1 MSMSRNQRASIAGSA
16 AAGVVAGG
24 FGLAVAELVAALSTG
39 WRSPVLDVGDRVID
53 RVPSPLKDLAIE
65 WFGTN
70 DKIALLVGIGV
81 VLAALAAVAGV
92 TFVRDGRQRVTAGAI
107 LAVGAVGA
115 AAAVFGRTGATLGAA
130 VPSIVGAFAA
140 VGALTALDRVAARPE
155 SPGPTETDGMQHP
168 PTRRR
173 FLASVAAVG
182 GAAAVVAATGRR
194 IADRFSATES
204 RAAVRLPAPTSAAPA
219 LPDGVQAEG
228 AASFVT
234 PNADFYRIDTALT
247 VPQVPT
253 QGWRLR
259 IHGLVDRPVE
269 LDFDQLLDRGL
280 IERDITL
287 TCVSNTIGG
296 ELVGNARWL
305 GVRLDDLLA
314 EAGVRPEADQ
324 IVGRSVDG
332 YTCGFPTDTL
342 DGRDAMVAV
351 GMNGEPLPLAH
362 GFPARLVVPGLYG
375 YVSAT
380 KWLQEIELTTFAD
393 FDHYWVPRGYA
404 AEAPIKLMSRIDRP
418 RGLDRIPPGP
428 FVIAG
433 VAWAQTIG
441 IEGVEVRIDGGEWIA
456 ADLAAWAGPDTWR
469 QWSLPWEATPGRHQ
483 LEVRAIDAAGAI
495 QTDERSEPLPDGAS
509 GHHTIVV
516 LVDDA

>member
-1 MSMSRNQRASIAGSA
+1 M
-16 AAGVVAGG
+16 
-24 FGLAVAELVAALSTG
+24 
-39 WRSPVLDVGDRVID
+39 LDVGDRVID
-53 RVPSPLKDLAIE
+53 RVPSALKDLAIA

-70 DKIALLVGIGV
+70 DKVALLVGIGL
-81 VLAALAAVAGV
+81 VLGALAAAAGV
-92 TFVRDGRQRVTAGAI
+92 AFLRSGRRRPTAGAI
-107 LAVGAVGA
+107 LVVGLVGG
-115 AAAVFGRTGATLGAA
+115 AAAVFGRTGASVTAA
-130 VPSIVGAFAA
+130 APSLVGATAVVGTLTVFDQAA
-140 VGALTALDRVAARPE
+140 GRPAHQRR
-155 SPGPTETDGMQHP
+155 PGPTMAHP

-173 FLASVAAVG
+173 FLASMAVVG

-194 IADRFSATES
+194 LADRFSATDS
-204 RAAVRLPAPTSAAPA
+204 RAAVRLPAPVSPAAP

-234 PNADFYRIDTALT
+234 SNADFYRIDTALT

-259 IHGLVDRPVE
+259 VHGLVDRPFE
-269 LDFDQLLDRGL
+269 LDFDELLDRGL

-305 GVRLDDLLA
+305 GVRLDELLD
-314 EAGVRPEADQ
+314 EAGVQPQADQ
-324 IVGRSVDG
+324 IIGRSVDG
-332 YTCGFPTDTL
+332 YTCGFPTAAL

-380 KWLQEIELTTFAD
+380 KWLSEIELTTFAD
-393 FDHYWVPRGYA
+393 VDHYWVPRGYA

-433 VAWAQTIG
+433 VAWAQTVG
-441 IEGVEVRIDGGEWIA
+441 IAAVEVRIDGGDWLETDIA
-456 ADLAAWAGPDTWR
+456 ASAGADSWR

-483 LEVRAIDAAGAI
+483 VEVRAFDAAGAI